1 MDNDFPLAASR
12 DSTYLRSF
20 ECSCQL
26 YKSSLQRRVDRLI
39 SHPCSFFFLP
49 FFKNHIVTLS
59 NMIKTIMHFSL
70 GSILSLCN

>member
-1 MDNDFPLAASR
+1 MDNDFPLAASD

-26 YKSSLQRRVDRLI
+26 YKSSLQRRNHFI
-39 SHPCSFFFLP
+39 SHPLLLFHFY
-49 FFKNHIVTLS
+49 NHVVTLS

-70 GSILSLCN
+70 GSILSMCN

>member
-1 MDNDFPLAASR
+1 MDNDFPLAASY

-26 YKSSLQRRVDRLI
+26 YRSSLQRRSHFI
-39 SHPCSFFFLP
+39 SHPLRLFP
-49 FFKNHIVTLS
+49 FSNHVVTLS

>member
-1 MDNDFPLAASR
+1 MDNDFPLAASY

-26 YKSSLQRRVDRLI
+26 YKSRLRRRNHLI
-39 SHPCSFFFLP
+39 SHPYSF
-49 FFKNHIVTLS
+49 TLS

-70 GSILSLCN
+70 GSVLSLCN